1 MAKTTTHEP
10 AIAKIDFEDENRPM
24 SGVERTLRAQRD
36 VWRDVVA
43 RTSQYGARDLPREAP
58 KRIFLFGTGSS
69 HHAAK
74 LCGYALLRDKT
85 RVRIPV
91 ISCSSQQMGREFF
104 PTRGDWAFGFSHRGR
119 TDSTLKALE
128 MCRREGAFT
137 VLVAGKGVDLASSF
151 QDLILHT
158 CPQESVEPH
167 TVAVT
172 SAICAVTTLLLPARA
187 AEEWDALTSV
197 GEPSLELMC
206 RRAGLGPEAIIGE
219 WEGQW
224 LAKEGALKLME
235 MAKLPVRSFGSEE
248 YFHGPRYSVTGGV
261 WHVRMPEDTR
271 MEDITKIKP
280 AHTIDIYGGSPL
292 AWVPALIELQWLAL
306 AVALNRGVNPDLP
319 EAEGFFRG

>member
-1 MAKTTTHEP
+1 MANPPKNE
-10 AIAKIDFEDENRPM
+10 ASLAKIDFDDENRPQ
-24 SGVERTLRAQRD
+24 SGVERTLRSQRD

-58 KRIFLFGTGSS
+58 KRIFMFGVGSS
-69 HHAAK
+69 HFAAK
-74 LCGYALLRDKT
+74 LCGYAVLRDKT

-91 ISCSSQQMGREFF
+91 ITCTSQQMGREFF
-104 PTRGDWAFGFSHRGR
+104 PTRGDWAFGFTHRGQS
-119 TDSTLKALE
+119 TSTLQALE

-137 VLVAGKGVDLASSF
+137 VLVAGKGVVLGSEY
-151 QDLILHT
+151 QDLTLTT
-158 CPQESVEPH
+158 CPQEVVEPH

-197 GEPSLELMC
+197 GEPSLELLC
-206 RRAGLGPEAIIGE
+206 RRAGLGPDVIVGE

-224 LAKEGALKLME
+224 LAREGALKLME
-235 MAKLPVRSFGSEE
+235 MARLPVRSFGSEE
-248 YFHGPRYSVTGGV
+248 FFHGPRYSLAGGI

-271 MEDITKIKP
+271 IDDLMKLRP

-319 EAEGFFRG
+319 EAEGQARG